1 MFFYAY
7 LYTPHYHTPSI
18 NATIFKLLRFAI
30 KLNFFLS
37 SQKDIA
43 TKSIHRDFRFP
54 LSREH
59 VHRER
64 EREREKLYAPL
75 GSGISNFDGIIGRSV
90 DVSTFEGRRRRLVRQ
105 LDSRTLTIRDGSMR
119 DFHRES
125 RGFVRRCAKLNRNS
139 NRCSSRGHCVREDS
153 SRSQPNEDKFPVEK
167 TILTKCFLRSMDEKL
182 IAKAWFQQQLSRL
195 SQLSW
200 NLWKYLSSLIFR
212 VIYVFALVKEY
223 MHIQVEFSGY
233 QLIGFID

>member
-1 MFFYAY
+1 MTSA
-7 LYTPHYHTPSI
+7 
-18 NATIFKLLRFAI
+18 
-30 KLNFFLS
+30 
-37 SQKDIA
+37 
-43 TKSIHRDFRFP
+43 FRF
-54 LSREH
+54 H
-59 VHRER
+59 VNRK
-64 EREREKLYAPL
+64 REREKLYAPL

-153 SRSQPNEDKFPVEK
+153 SRSQPNEDKFPVEE
-167 TILTKCFLRSMDEKL
+167 TILTKCFLRSMNEKL
-182 IAKAWFQQQLSRL
+182 IAKPSFQQQLSWL

-200 NLWKYLSSLIFR
+200 NICGNIWVRLFFTYFMYLLWWKGICTYKLSFPVTSWLDSSIK
-212 VIYVFALVKEY
+212 LSKESTAY
-223 MHIQVEFSGY
+223 FWNVVC
-233 QLIGFID
+233 